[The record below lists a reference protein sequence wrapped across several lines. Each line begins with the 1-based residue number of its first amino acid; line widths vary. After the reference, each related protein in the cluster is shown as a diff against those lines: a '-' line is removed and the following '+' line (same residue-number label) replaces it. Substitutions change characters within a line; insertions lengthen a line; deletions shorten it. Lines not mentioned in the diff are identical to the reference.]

1 MKHLPFPGWGRK
13 GESLPWTGNFV
24 PGAGGL
30 RREQKV
36 PAWKAGTLPTELP
49 PPPTKS
55 FHFSVN
61 HVHMADSLGG
71 EPFYGR
77 LKSSSWRCL

>member
-49 PPPTKS
+49 PPPPQNRS
-55 FHFSVN
+55 IF
-61 HVHMADSLGG
+61 
-71 EPFYGR
+71 R
-77 LKSSSWRCL
+77 LTMYIWRIV